1 MLPPSSLFMFMST
14 LLTDWTDYYRLVLPY
29 RTFYMIATTEAEAE
43 DWLTFLRW
51 RLVSQLLR
59 NLWTKVDTLGGDIA
73 LFPYPV
79 DT

>member
-1 MLPPSSLFMFMST
+1 MKGREVSYILLVCNAPSLLSLYVHVNT
-14 LLTDWTDYYRLVLPY
+14 TPDWTDYYRLVLPY

-59 NLWTKVDTLGGDIA
+59 NL
-73 LFPYPV
+73 
-79 DT
+79 